1 MGCAGCMLLQLAI
14 AALVLLDGTI
24 AVRTVTIVHNATTCH
39 GLGTECT
46 TLEECLQSVSTCFMS
61 NTLVKFQAGR
71 HNGSAFRTSI
81 TKGVQNLTLL
91 GKVTHNHGNTA
102 PATTIECAAFSFINI
117 TRLRIGGIS
126 FVQCGKNKWFSR
138 HSILIDTAQYFLLVH
153 VHIYQS
159 SGYGL
164 HIRNSIRN
172 PVITQCHFN
181 NASSSNV
188 KIEYDDLALPQS
200 APSFSILKILN
211 TKISH
216 GRSSGVRMR
225 FSQTTYTVAII
236 INSSI
241 IEQNNGQNVHIE
253 LGSHLNGSSRIVLL
267 NTKIHNGTGSKT
279 GSKTG
284 SGLHLSNIG
293 PSDQTSG
300 LLRLINV
307 SFAFYQAAKN
317 SFMIGGSKCFSAK
330 FYVEIHNSI
339 FAFATYDSIHEKFY
353 VGSLRRN
360 GIINFKNCDGN
371 GPFYMIIV
379 YNSSFTNNF
388 MLYSPEDYTYS
399 NAPINSVVYSM
410 GVELHFLHC
419 TFANNTL
426 TALQLFNTFVYFHG
440 SNLFYNNS
448 GTNGG
453 AISTTQYTKG
463 SLLVKQK
470 IILQP
475 NATVNFIRNRA
486 LHRGGALYIQ
496 TDAANELKGLE
507 ATTGKTSATSIGI
520 RATYCV
526 ITKELGSKLS
536 MIDNKADEGGDSIYM
551 NNVHH
556 IFYALDC
563 DNFNEF
569 FGIPQPW
576 TLSEIASNPTVL
588 CLCQN
593 NIPLF
598 YQSEYNVSIYPGA
611 SFTIPLAAVGTYNGA
626 TQVNVHWY
634 SNDASVV
641 SLPQTQVVQSVG
653 KTCTNLKYEMYVYQV
668 PAETEMKLFMIE
680 EKNLQPFVISLQIK
694 GCEVGFKLTKAS
706 PYICDCSAFI
716 LSKPRIFSCD
726 TTTQTIT
733 KERRAWISYDN
744 TSQKLLIHNFCPFDY
759 CNPFAKNVSLTEPD
773 SQCAF
778 HRAGI
783 LCGSCKPGLSQAL
796 GSSQCLKC
804 SHKYLSLIV
813 VFVVA
818 GIVLVVILNA
828 LDLTVASGII
838 NGLVFYANIVKAN
851 DATFFPKQSFL
862 SVFVAWLNIDL
873 GIETCF
879 YNGLD
884 GYVKTWL
891 QFAFP
896 TFVWVIVLAIII
908 LSRYSITIAKW
919 SGNSSVPVLATL
931 FILSYAKLQRT
942 IISVFSFT
950 HVEVEDGEALTV
962 WLYDG
967 NVSYLKGKHVPLFL
981 AALLFLVGYIIP
993 LTMLLL
999 AAPFLQSRRQY
1010 YIVKFVNKIKPLLD
1024 AYQGPY
1030 KNSYRFWTGVLLLV
1044 RVMLLTCFAFNTLG
1058 DPGVN
1063 LLVTQLAL
1071 LAIIPF
1077 TVRGIYN
1084 NTGLNI
1090 LESFYMINL
1099 EIFASWTLF
1108 NQYMFSDETLFQY
1121 YQAVASYTMVG
1132 SCVLVFLASF
1142 LVASFQ
1148 RVKKARCF
1156 INYQRKK
1163 HNSKPNGIP
1172 VANGDLL
1179 GYSSTSASPAV
1190 APPTVTF
1197 VELREPLLTD

>member
-1 MGCAGCMLLQLAI
+1 MLLQLAI
-14 AALVLLDGTI
+14 AALVLLDGTT

-39 GLGTECT
+39 DLETECT
-46 TLEECLQSVSTCFMS
+46 TLEKCLQNISTCFSS
-61 NTLVKFQAGR
+61 NTLIKFLAGIY
-71 HNGSAFRTSI
+71 NGSAFRTSI
-81 TKGVQNLTLL
+81 TIEGVQNLTLL
-91 GKVTHNHGNTA
+91 GKVTHDHGNTV
-102 PATTIECAAFSFINI
+102 PATTIEHAAFSFINV
-117 TRLRIGGIS
+117 TRLQIGGIS
-126 FVQCGKNKWFSR
+126 FVQCGKNRWNSR
-138 HSILIDTAQYFLLVH
+138 HSILINTAQHFLLAH
-153 VHIYQS
+153 VHIYHS
-159 SGYGL
+159 NGYGL
-164 HIRNSIRN
+164 YIKNAISN

-181 NASSSNV
+181 NASISNV
-188 KIEYDDLALPQS
+188 NIEYNDFAWSQS
-200 APSFSILKILN
+200 TAFPILKILN
-211 TKISH
+211 TRISH
-216 GRSSGVRMR
+216 AQSSGVRMS
-225 FSQTTYTVAII
+225 FSQTTYTAAII

-241 IEQNNGQNVHIE
+241 IEQNGGSNVYIK
-253 LGSHLNGSSRIVLL
+253 LGSHLNGSSRIILL
-267 NTKIHNGTGSKT
+267 NTKIHNGTAKKSQQI
-279 GSKTG
+279 G
-284 SGLHLSNIG
+284 SGLHLSNTG
-293 PSDQTSG
+293 PNDQTSG

-307 SFAFYQAAKN
+307 SFAFYQVAMN

-330 FYVEIHNSI
+330 FHVEIHNSS
-339 FAFATYDSIHEKFY
+339 FAYTSYNSSQEKFY
-353 VGSLRRN
+353 VGTLQRN
-360 GIINFKNCDGN
+360 GIINFKNCDAN
-371 GPFYMIIV
+371 GPSYRVMV
-379 YNSSFTNNF
+379 YNSSFTNNI

-410 GVELHFLHC
+410 EVELHFLHC

-440 SNLFYNNS
+440 SNLFFNNS

-453 AISTTQYTKG
+453 AISTTQYTDG
-463 SLLVKQK
+463 NILVKQR
-470 IILQP
+470 IILMAD
-475 NATVNFIRNRA
+475 ATVNFFRNRA

-496 TDAANELKGLE
+496 TDAANELKGMKIIGGKNS
-507 ATTGKTSATSIGI
+507 ATTSSVSIS
-520 RATYCV
+520 YCV
-526 ITKELGSKLS
+526 ITKEPGSKLN
-536 MIDNKADEGGDSIYM
+536 MIDNKAYEGGDSIYM
-551 NNVHH
+551 NNVHL
-556 IFYALDC
+556 IFYALHC
-563 DNFNEF
+563 DNFTEY

-588 CLCQN
+588 CVCQN
-593 NIPLF
+593 NTPIY
-598 YQSEYNVSIYPGA
+598 YQSEYNISIYPGA
-611 SFTIPLAAVGTYNGA
+611 SFSIPVAAVSFYNGT

-634 SNDASVV
+634 SSPDANIL
-641 SLPQTQVVQSVG
+641 SLPQVVQSVG
-653 KTCTNLKYEMYVYQV
+653 KTCTNLKYEMNVYQV
-668 PAETEMKLFMIE
+668 PAETEMKLFMME
-680 EKNLQPFVISLQIK
+680 EKTFQPFVISLQIK
-694 GCEVGFKLTKAS
+694 ECEVGFKLTRAS
-706 PYICDCSAFI
+706 PYICYCSPFI

-726 TTTQTIT
+726 TATQTIT

-759 CNPFAKNVSLTEPD
+759 CNPFAKNVSLTETD

-778 HRAGI
+778 QHAGV
-783 LCGSCKPGLSQAL
+783 LCGACKPGLSLAL

-804 SHKYLSLIV
+804 SHKFLSLIV
-813 VFVVA
+813 VFFVA

-838 NGLVFYANIVKAN
+838 NGLIFYANIVKAN

-896 TFVWVIVLAIII
+896 TFVWVIVVAIII
-908 LSRYSITIAKW
+908 LSRYSITIAKL

-942 IISVFSFT
+942 IITAFSFT

-967 NVSYLKGKHVPLFL
+967 NVSFLNGKHIPLFL
-981 AALLFLVGYIIP
+981 AALLFLVAYIIP

-1030 KNSYRFWTGVLLLV
+1030 KNRYRFWTGALLLV
-1044 RVMLLTCFAFNTLG
+1044 RVVLLTCFAFNTLG

-1084 NTGLNI
+1084 KTGLNI
-1090 LESFYMINL
+1090 LESFYLINL

-1108 NQYMFSDETLFQY
+1108 NQYMFSDETLLQR

-1132 SCVLVFLASF
+1132 SCALVFLASF
-1142 LVASFQ
+1142 LVVSVQ
-1148 RVKKARCF
+1148 RVKKTRCF

-1163 HNSKPNGIP
+1163 HNSQKLHGISITN
-1172 VANGDLL
+1172 ADLL
-1179 GYSSTSASPAV
+1179 GSASTPACPAV
-1190 APPTVTF
+1190 AAPTVTF

>member
-1 MGCAGCMLLQLAI
+1 MLLQLAI
-14 AALVLLDGTI
+14 AALVLLDDTT

-39 GLGTECT
+39 GLATECT
-46 TLEECLQSVSTCFMS
+46 TLEKCLQNISTCFSS
-61 NTLVKFQAGR
+61 NTLVKFQAGTY
-71 HNGSAFRTSI
+71 NGSAFRTSI
-81 TKGVQNLTLL
+81 TIETVQNLTLL
-91 GKVTHNHGNTA
+91 GKVTHDHGNTV
-102 PATTIECAAFSFINI
+102 PATTIERAAFSFINV

-126 FVQCGKNKWFSR
+126 FVWN
-138 HSILIDTAQYFLLVH
+138 SILIDTAQHFLLAHVH
-153 VHIYQS
+153 VYQS
-159 SGYGL
+159 NGYGL
-164 HIRNSIRN
+164 YIRNAISN
-172 PVITQCHFN
+172 SVIIQCHFN

-188 KIEYDDLALPQS
+188 KIEYNDFAWSQS
-200 APSFSILKILN
+200 TGFPILKILN
-211 TKISH
+211 TRISH
-216 GRSSGVRMR
+216 AQSGGVRMS

-236 INSSI
+236 IDSCI
-241 IEQNNGQNVHIE
+241 IEQNNGPNVYIQ
-253 LGSHLNGSSRIVLL
+253 LGSHLNGSSRIILL
-267 NTKIHNGTGSKT
+267 NTTIQNGAAKIFQQTGL
-279 GSKTG
+279 
-284 SGLHLSNIG
+284 GLHLSNTG

-307 SFAFYQAAKN
+307 SFAFYQATTS

-330 FYVEIHNSI
+330 FHVEIHNSS
-339 FAFATYDSIHEKFY
+339 FAYSTYDSIQEKFS

-360 GIINFKNCDGN
+360 GIVKFHNCDGN
-371 GPFYMIIV
+371 GPSYRIIV
-379 YNSSFTNNF
+379 YNSSFANNF

-399 NAPINSVVYSM
+399 NAPINSVVYSV
-410 GVELHFLHC
+410 GVQLHFLHC

-426 TALQLFNTFVYFHG
+426 TALQLFNTFVFFYG
-440 SNLFYNNS
+440 NNLFYNNS

-453 AISTTQYTKG
+453 AISTTQYTNG
-463 SLLVKQK
+463 GILVKQK
-470 IILQP
+470 IFLMA
-475 NATVNFIRNRA
+475 NATVNFYRNRA
-486 LHRGGALYIQ
+486 LHCGGALYIQ
-496 TDAANELKGLE
+496 TDAAKELKGLKTI
-507 ATTGKTSATSIGI
+507 AGKTSAMEMSISLQ
-520 RATYCV
+520 YCV
-526 ITKELGSKLS
+526 IRKELGSKLS

-556 IFYALDC
+556 ISYALYC
-563 DNFNEF
+563 DNFTEF

-576 TLSEIASNPTVL
+576 ALSEIASNPTVL
-588 CLCQN
+588 CLCRN
-593 NIPLF
+593 NTPIY

-611 SFTIPLAAVGTYNGA
+611 SFSIPVAAVGTYNGT
-626 TQVNVHWY
+626 TQVTVHWY
-634 SNDASVV
+634 PSDATVV

-653 KTCTNLKYEMYVYQV
+653 KTCTNLKYEMNVYQV

-680 EKNLQPFVISLQIK
+680 EKNLQPFVISLKIK
-694 GCEVGFKLTKAS
+694 GCEVGFKLTKTS
-706 PYICDCSAFI
+706 PYICDCSPFI
-716 LSKPRIFSCD
+716 HSKPRIFSCD
-726 TTTQTIT
+726 TATQTIT

-759 CNPFAKNVSLTEPD
+759 CNPFAKNVSLTKAE

-778 HRAGI
+778 QRAGI
-783 LCGSCKPGLSQAL
+783 LCGSCKPGLSLAL

-804 SHKYLSLIV
+804 SHKFLSLIV
-813 VFVVA
+813 VFLVA

-838 NGLVFYANIVKAN
+838 NGLIFYANIVKAN

-896 TFVWVIVLAIII
+896 TFVWLIVLAIII
-908 LSRYSITIAKW
+908 LSRYSITIAKL

-942 IISVFSFT
+942 IITAFSFT
-950 HVEVEDGEALTV
+950 HVQVEDGEALTV

-967 NVSYLKGKHVPLFL
+967 NVRFLNGKHIPLFL
-981 AALLFLVGYIIP
+981 AALLFLVAYIIP
-993 LTMLLL
+993 LTILLL

-1010 YIVKFVNKIKPLLD
+1010 YVVKFVNKIKPLLD

-1030 KNSYRFWTGVLLLV
+1030 KNRYRFWTGVLLLV
-1044 RVMLLTCFAFNTLG
+1044 RVVLLTCFAFNTLG

-1063 LLVTQLAL
+1063 LLVTQLVL

-1084 NTGLNI
+1084 KTGLNV
-1090 LESFYMINL
+1090 LESFYLINL

-1108 NQYMFSDETLFQY
+1108 NQYMFSDETLLQH

-1132 SCVLVFLASF
+1132 SCALVFLASF
-1142 LVASFQ
+1142 LVVSFQ
-1148 RVKKARCF
+1148 RVKKTRCF

-1163 HNSKPNGIP
+1163 HNSEKLHAISITNGE
-1172 VANGDLL
+1172 LL
-1179 GYSSTSASPAV
+1179 GSAGTPACPAV
-1190 APPTVTF
+1190 VAPTVTF

>member
-1 MGCAGCMLLQLAI
+1 M
-14 AALVLLDGTI
+14 
-24 AVRTVTIVHNATTCH
+24 
-39 GLGTECT
+39 
-46 TLEECLQSVSTCFMS
+46 
-61 NTLVKFQAGR
+61 
-71 HNGSAFRTSI
+71 
-81 TKGVQNLTLL
+81 
-91 GKVTHNHGNTA
+91 THNHGNTV
-102 PATTIECAAFSFINI
+102 PATTIERAAFSFINV
-117 TRLRIGGIS
+117 TRLQIGGIS
-126 FVQCGKNKWFSR
+126 FVQCGKNSQ
-138 HSILIDTAQYFLLVH
+138 HSILIDTAQYFLLAH

-159 SGYGL
+159 NGYGL
-164 HIRNSIRN
+164 YIRNVINN
-172 PVITQCHFN
+172 PVITQCHFS

-188 KIEYDDLALPQS
+188 KIVYNDFAWSQS
-200 APSFSILKILN
+200 TRFPILKILN
-211 TKISH
+211 TRISH
-216 GRSSGVRMR
+216 AQSGGVRMS

-241 IEQNNGQNVHIE
+241 IEQNIGSNVYIE
-253 LGSHLNGSSRIVLL
+253 LGSHLNGSSRIILL
-267 NTKIHNGTGSKT
+267 NTKIHNGTAKKSQQI
-279 GSKTG
+279 G
-284 SGLHLSNIG
+284 SGLHLSNTG
-293 PSDQTSG
+293 PNDQTSG
-300 LLRLINV
+300 LLRFINV
-307 SFAFYQAAKN
+307 SFAFYQIAMN
-317 SFMIGGSKCFSAK
+317 SFMISGSKCFSAK
-330 FYVEIHNSI
+330 FHVEIHNSS
-339 FAFATYDSIHEKFY
+339 FAYTTYNSLQEKFV
-353 VGSLRRN
+353 VGSFRRN
-360 GIINFKNCDGN
+360 GIVKFHNCDGN
-371 GPFYMIIV
+371 GPSYRIIV

-399 NAPINSVVYSM
+399 KAPINSVVYSV
-410 GVELHFLHC
+410 GVQLHFLHC

-426 TALQLFNTFVYFHG
+426 TALQLFNTFAFFYG
-440 SNLFYNNS
+440 SNLFYNNI

-453 AISTTQYTKG
+453 AVSTTQYTDG
-463 SLLVKQK
+463 NILLKQG
-470 IILQP
+470 IILRP
-475 NATVNFIRNRA
+475 DATVNFYKNRA

-496 TDAANELKGLE
+496 TDAANELKGLQ
-507 ATTGKTSATSIGI
+507 ATTHKASATSISAFLTYVI
-520 RATYCV
+520 R
-526 ITKELGSKLS
+526 KERGSSLS

-556 IFYALDC
+556 ISYALHC
-563 DNFNEF
+563 DNFTEF

-593 NIPLF
+593 NMPIY
-598 YQSEYNVSIYPGA
+598 YQSEYKVSIYPGA
-611 SFTIPLAAVGTYNGA
+611 SFGFPVAAVGTYNGT

-634 SNDASVV
+634 SSDANIV

-653 KTCTNLKYEMYVYQV
+653 KTCTNLKYEMNVYQV

-680 EKNLQPFVISLQIK
+680 EINLQPFVISLQIK
-694 GCEVGFKLTKAS
+694 GCEVGFKLTKTS
-706 PYICDCSAFI
+706 PYICDCSPFI
-716 LSKPRIFSCD
+716 LSKPGIFGCD
-726 TTTQTIT
+726 TATQTIT

-759 CNPFAKNVSLTEPD
+759 CNPFAKNVSLTKSN

-778 HRAGI
+778 QHAGI
-783 LCGSCKPGLSQAL
+783 LCGACKPGLSLAF

-813 VFVVA
+813 VFFVA

-838 NGLVFYANIVKAN
+838 NGLIFYANIVKAN
-851 DATFFPKQSFL
+851 DATFFLKQSFL

-884 GYVKTWL
+884 GYIKTWL

-896 TFVWVIVLAIII
+896 TFVWVIVVAIII
-908 LSRYSITIAKW
+908 LSRYSITIAKL

-931 FILSYAKLQRT
+931 FILSYAKLQHT
-942 IISVFSFT
+942 IITAFSFT

-967 NVSYLKGKHVPLFL
+967 NVSFLNGKHIPLFL
-981 AALLFLVGYIIP
+981 AALLFLVAYIIP
-993 LTMLLL
+993 LTILLL
-999 AAPFLQSRRQY
+999 ATPFLQSRRQY

-1030 KNSYRFWTGVLLLV
+1030 KNRYRFWTGVLLLV
-1044 RVMLLTCFAFNTLG
+1044 RVVLLTCFAFNTLG

-1084 NTGLNI
+1084 KTGLNV
-1090 LESFYMINL
+1090 LESFYLINL

-1108 NQYMFSDETLFQY
+1108 NQYMFSDETLLQR

-1132 SCVLVFLASF
+1132 SCTLVFLASF
-1142 LVASFQ
+1142 LVVSVQ
-1148 RVKKARCF
+1148 RVKKTRCF

-1163 HNSKPNGIP
+1163 HSSQKLHGMSIT
-1172 VANGDLL
+1172 NGDLL
-1179 GYSSTSASPAV
+1179 GSASTPACPAV
-1190 APPTVTF
+1190 AAPTVTF